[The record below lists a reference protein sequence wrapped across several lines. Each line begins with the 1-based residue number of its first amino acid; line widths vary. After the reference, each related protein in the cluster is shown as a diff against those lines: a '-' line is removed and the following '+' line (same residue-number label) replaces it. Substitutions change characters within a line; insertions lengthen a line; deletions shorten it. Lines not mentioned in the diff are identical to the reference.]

1 MSDLI
6 VDGGLIDTILTALGL
21 SSDVVIVDDYTF
33 FYLLFS
39 IVLALVFVLYF
50 VVLLFRCLSS
60 LFKGFRL

>member
-60 LFKGFRL
+60 LFKGCRL